1 MYTHFIQGSV
11 SADIIV
17 CSFRVKLSGPFV
29 SYKLSAKAWEK
40 AVQELGKA

>member
-17 CSFRVKLSGPFV
+17 YRFRVTWSGPLV